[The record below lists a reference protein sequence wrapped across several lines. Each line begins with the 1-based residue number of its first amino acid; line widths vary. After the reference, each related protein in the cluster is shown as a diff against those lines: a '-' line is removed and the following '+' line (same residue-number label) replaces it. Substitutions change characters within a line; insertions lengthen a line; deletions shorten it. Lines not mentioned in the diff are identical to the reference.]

1 MVAVNVAL
9 NKYLPICEDVTSL
22 LEEEAEYSLYLWQD
36 FKCNPNKSQQA
47 LCVLKYCT
55 YKIAFLKCSM

>member
-9 NKYLPICEDVTSL
+9 NKYLLICEDVTSL
-22 LEEEAEYSLYLWQD
+22 LEEEAEYSLDLWQD

-47 LCVLKYCT
+47 FVC
-55 YKIAFLKCSM
+55 A